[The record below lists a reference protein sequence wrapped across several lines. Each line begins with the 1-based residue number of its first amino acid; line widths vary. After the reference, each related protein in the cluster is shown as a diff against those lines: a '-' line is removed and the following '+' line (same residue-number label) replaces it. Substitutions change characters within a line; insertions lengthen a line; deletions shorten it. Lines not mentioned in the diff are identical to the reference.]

1 MFGNVELERK
11 ILEQTYDG
19 VMDVYG
25 FSNEQTA
32 SGATRP
38 VEKKLHTGIS
48 CALSANQQADTTQT
62 DASADVNKRYTVFC
76 SPDVA
81 IPAGCRLVVTQYGAA
96 RDYCC
101 SGVPNVY
108 PTHQEI
114 SVLLEE
120 RT

>member
-1 MFGNVELERK
+1 MFGNVKLERR

-25 FSNEQTA
+25 YGDELTQ
-32 SGATRP
+32 SGATRT
-38 VEKKLHTGIS
+38 VEKQLYTGIS

-62 DASADVNKRYTVFC
+62 DASANVNQRYTVFC
-76 SPDVA
+76 GPDIV

-114 SVLLEE
+114 SVLLEK
-120 RT
+120 RA

>member
-1 MFGNVELERK
+1 MFGNIAMERR

-25 FSNEQTA
+25 FTDEQTE
-32 SGATRP
+32 SGVTRP
-38 VEKKLHTGIS
+38 VEKPLYTGIP
-48 CALSANQQADTTQT
+48 CALSANRQADTTQT
-62 DASADVNKRYTVFC
+62 DASAEVNQRYTVFC
-76 SPDVA
+76 APDVA
-81 IPAGCRLVVTQYGAA
+81 IPAGCRLVVTQYGVA
-96 RDYCC
+96 RNYCC

-120 RT
+120 RA